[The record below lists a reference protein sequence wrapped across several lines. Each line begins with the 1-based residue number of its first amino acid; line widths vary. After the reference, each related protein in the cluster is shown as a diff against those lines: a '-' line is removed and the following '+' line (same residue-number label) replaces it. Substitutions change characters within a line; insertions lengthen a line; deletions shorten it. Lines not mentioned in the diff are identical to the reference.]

1 MTEPDASGRVTG
13 CGHAAKAAAPHLA
26 AAPGEAVN
34 AALQGMAKL
43 LGDTAPAVLD
53 ANAADVAA
61 GEAAG
66 LGRGLLDRLTLGET
80 RIADMARQISLLAAA
95 PFPSAYKRLREL
107 PDGFFLAERRVPR
120 SEEHTSELQSQ
131 SNL

>member
-1 MTEPDASGRVTG
+1 MTGPDASGRVTA

-34 AALQGMAKL
+34 AALHGMAKL
-43 LGDTAPAVLD
+43 LGDTVPAVLD

-66 LGRGLLDRLTLGET
+66 LGRGLLDRLALGET
-80 RIADMARQISLLAAA
+80 RIAEMARQISLLAAA
-95 PFPSAYKRLREL
+95 PFPPAHRRLRDL
-107 PDGFFLAERRVPR
+107 PDGLFLAE
-120 SEEHTSELQSQ
+120 
-131 SNL
+131 